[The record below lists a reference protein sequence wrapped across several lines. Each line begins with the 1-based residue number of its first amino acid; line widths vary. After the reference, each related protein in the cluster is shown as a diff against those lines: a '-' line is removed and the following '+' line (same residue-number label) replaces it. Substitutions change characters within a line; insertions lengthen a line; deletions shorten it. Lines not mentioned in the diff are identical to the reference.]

1 MAIHLFVSLNIDN
14 RFEASGIGIDANT
27 THPKT
32 DPNSV
37 TYIACPKVFHYAVS
51 DAKTDEQKSHSDVHD
66 GKSSRH
72 VGDLG

>member
-14 RFEASGIGIDANT
+14 RFEASGIGLDANT

-32 DPNSV
+32 DPNTV

-51 DAKTDEQKSHSDVHD
+51 DAQTDE
-66 GKSSRH
+66 
-72 VGDLG
+72 